1 VGSGGSHTQEREG
14 GEKQAGAAADLGA
27 RRARLGLGILGP

>member
-1 VGSGGSHTQEREG
+1 VGPTRKREKGG
-14 GEKQAGAAADLGA
+14 GETQAGAAADLGA